1 MNHRLQTFFAAL
13 ISSVLVYYS
22 VAWAVMRCFHG
33 EDRAGTE
40 IAIAYAG
47 IHENDLFTSPSNH
60 PKADIACMG
69 WNYPIETLAASS
81 VFTQLKLSRTDIAS
95 RVNGFLLSNGIAEA
109 AVVNRW
115 PPRSWCRWSVCGVRW
130 TITWRTRVP
139 PPPAPRQA
147 RGRRSAPSQCTRRR
161 SPCPAA
167 RASARARDGH
177 ATRHRAAGAA
187 VETRRAPYYGTNGSG
202 ESVNG

>member
-1 MNHRLQTFFAAL
+1 MNHRLSKTSLATF
-13 ISSVLVYYS
+13 ISIVLVYYS

-40 IAIAYAG
+40 IAIFYAG

-81 VFTQLKLSRTDIAS
+81 DFTKLKLSRTDIAS

-115 PPRSWCRWSVCGVRW
+115 LTAVFDRGFTPASPTDLPRYLFLSVLR
-130 TITWRTRVP
+130 I
-139 PPPAPRQA
+139 
-147 RGRRSAPSQCTRRR
+147 
-161 SPCPAA
+161 
-167 RASARARDGH
+167 
-177 ATRHRAAGAA
+177 
-187 VETRRAPYYGTNGSG
+187 
-202 ESVNG
+202 